1 MDLVMVKIQPRYKKD
16 TTNKKYSKTF
26 AGVKEQIRTLV
37 VKCLKDL

>member
-1 MDLVMVKIQPRYKKD
+1 MDLVMVKIQHRYKKN
-16 TTNKKYSKTF
+16 TTKKYSKTF